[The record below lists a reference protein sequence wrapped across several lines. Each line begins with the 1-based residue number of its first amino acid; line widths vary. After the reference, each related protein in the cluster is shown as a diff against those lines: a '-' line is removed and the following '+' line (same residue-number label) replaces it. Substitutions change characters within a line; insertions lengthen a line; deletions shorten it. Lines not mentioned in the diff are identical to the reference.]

1 MSARSADSNRASSMA
16 PRRVVTTPVRLI
28 STSAGWL
35 RTPKRANT
43 LPASSS
49 IWGNVSPCFA
59 TNPANER
66 GVPDH
71 ATPMKLTL
79 PAHCLLA
86 ASTEGASWL
95 QVVQVGAQNQSA
107 TGRPARVAAR
117 SSPPP
122 TRGAVNCSTFGTL
135 VSPGTA
141 DAEGTLV
148 SPGAAGAGLAVVRS
162 DPHPAAS
169 AIADTTHSTIR
180 IRGVRLDSRS
190 GRRRT
195 KRSCHLSRPIQPRPV
210 FGDVRTVVSWWPR
223 CVTRGVGSRVDAVEH
238 LGD

>member
-1 MSARSADSNRASSMA
+1 M
-16 PRRVVTTPVRLI
+16 
-28 STSAGWL
+28 
-35 RTPKRANT
+35 
-43 LPASSS
+43 
-49 IWGNVSPCFA
+49 
-59 TNPANER
+59 
-66 GVPDH
+66 
-71 ATPMKLTL
+71 
-79 PAHCLLA
+79 
-86 ASTEGASWL
+86 
-95 QVVQVGAQNQSA
+95 
-107 TGRPARVAAR
+107 
-117 SSPPP
+117 
-122 TRGAVNCSTFGTL
+122 NCSTFGTL

-210 FGDVRTVVSWWPR
+210 IGVLGPYRKVGRDPKVVGSLAGKRP
-223 CVTRGVGSRVDAVEH
+223 VGTQGVGRGQ
-238 LGD
+238 GDG